1 MSRQLLLGN
10 VLLLHWW
17 TTTYEK
23 LKNKK
28 DELGIQEC
36 KTFLFLISLTLLL
49 LHCSLLLPNEQYLLE
64 FANTNEHHCLSHRS
78 VKK

>member
-1 MSRQLLLGN
+1 MSRQVLLGN
-10 VLLLHWW
+10 VLLLHCW

-28 DELGIQEC
+28 ELGIQEC

-49 LHCSLLLPNEQYLLE
+49 LHCSLLLLNEQYYFLFL
-64 FANTNEHHCLSHRS
+64 FASLKIADESST
-78 VKK
+78 